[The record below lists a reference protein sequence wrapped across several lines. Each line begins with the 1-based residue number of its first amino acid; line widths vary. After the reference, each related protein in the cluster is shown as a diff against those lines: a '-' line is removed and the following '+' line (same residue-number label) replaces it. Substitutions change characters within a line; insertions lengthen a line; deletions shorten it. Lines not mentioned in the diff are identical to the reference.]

1 MRVFPE
7 ARLLVFS
14 KAPVPGQ
21 VKTRLIPA
29 LGEAEAARFHERL
42 VRQTIE
48 LATRTRFAPVSL
60 WCSPTLDHPIF
71 QDCCQTYGVT
81 LHLQEGND
89 LGERMAHAFEETL
102 KESTAAVLIGTDCP
116 GLSADDLKMAFE
128 ALQHGFDAVL
138 GPAEDGGYVLIG
150 LRRPVP
156 ELFMDMPWGSERV
169 LAETRT
175 RLQTLD
181 LSFHELPTRWDV
193 DRPEDLT
200 RLLYSPPDMA
210 EVRLSSQ
217 PAPPP

>member
-1 MRVFPE
+1 MRVFPK
-7 ARLLVFS
+7 ARLLVFA

-42 VRQTIE
+42 VRQTID

-60 WCSPTLDHPIF
+60 WCSPTLAHPFF
-71 QDCCQTYGVT
+71 QDCLCRYGVT
-81 LHLQEGND
+81 LLRQEGND
-89 LGERMAHAFEETL
+89 LGQRMAHAFEETL

-116 GLSADDLKMAFE
+116 SLSADDLKMAFE

-156 ELFMDMPWGSERV
+156 ELFVDMPWGSERV
-169 LAETRT
+169 LAETRA
-175 RLQTLD
+175 RLRALD
-181 LSFHELPTRWDV
+181 LRFHELPQRWDV
-193 DRPEDLT
+193 DRPGDLI
-200 RLLYSPPDMA
+200 RL
-210 EVRLSSQ
+210 SQ